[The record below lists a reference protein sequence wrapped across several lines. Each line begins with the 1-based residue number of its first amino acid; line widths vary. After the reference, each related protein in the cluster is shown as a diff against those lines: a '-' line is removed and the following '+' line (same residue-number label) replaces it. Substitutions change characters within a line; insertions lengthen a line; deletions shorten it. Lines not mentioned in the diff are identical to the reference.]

1 MTSLAAPPAGP
12 SPGPTPHAG
21 AARVGDLGASP
32 LRRFWPALAALLV
45 LILLS
50 SVHSLVFAPLAGRYR
65 QQLQAAGELGAPLDP
80 RLVLAP
86 LPPRVTDVLR
96 KNSLSEAEANQLSQS
111 GFLATDLVRR
121 LAGAAGACGIDVAAS
136 EPGSVAQTPATV
148 EVSAKLRLRG
158 RYTQI
163 VKLLDALAKERSLY
177 RVERLSLA
185 PLPGGIVET
194 KLEVARVFLKRSG
207 SPS

>member
-12 SPGPTPHAG
+12 TLRV
-21 AARVGDLGASP
+21 AAEP

-45 LILLS
+45 MALLA
-50 SVHSLVFAPLAGRYR
+50 SVHSLVFSPLAGRYR
-65 QQLQAAGELGAPLDP
+65 QQLEAAGELGAPLDP

-86 LPPRVTDVLR
+86 LPPRVTDMLR

-121 LAGAAGACGIDVAAS
+121 LAGAAVGVGIDVAGS
-136 EPGSVAQTPATV
+136 EPGSVTQTASTV
-148 EVSAKLRLRG
+148 EVRAELRLRG
-158 RYTQI
+158 RYAEI
-163 VKLLDALAKERSLY
+163 VKLLDALANERSLY
-177 RVERLSLA
+177 RIERLSLA
-185 PLPGGIVET
+185 PLPGGLVES

-207 SPS
+207 GAS